1 MFYELNCYLKNIS
14 RLIFYLSVFKH
25 YTSKMKIKFLF
36 IALILTLIFS
46 CKNEEA
52 TVFPPQNINVYKVI
66 PKTVPIYEVFV
77 GQVYGEKDIP
87 IRARVEGFLEGIHFK
102 EGSTIKKGDLLY
114 VIDPDPFKEAV
125 VAKQSMVAQANT
137 AVIQT
142 ESDLKRVKPLAEMDA
157 ISIRELDQAQAQRD
171 ASLSSLKA
179 ANADLNI
186 AEINLSYTRILSP
199 IDGII
204 GRTLAREGEFVG
216 KDPNPVILNTVSDI
230 SSIRVQF
237 FLSENEYLRIA
248 KEYSKAKKEKRENTR
263 DEKVGIELILSDGST
278 FDQKGEVDFIDR
290 NIDTSTG
297 TILVQATFPNPD
309 RIIRPGQFARVKIRV
324 MDVKDA
330 IIVPQECLTELQG
343 QYSVL
348 VVNAENKVETVQ
360 VEIGEKIPGYT
371 IIKSGVKSGDQI
383 ILEGLQ
389 KARPGMEVIPV
400 VTEYKIE
407 ETNKQ

>member
-1 MFYELNCYLKNIS
+1 MKLKSI
-14 RLIFYLSVFKH
+14 LIVL
-25 YTSKMKIKFLF
+25 FLT
-36 IALILTLIFS
+36 IIITS
-46 CKNEEA
+46 CKDKEIK
-52 TVFPPQNINVYKVI
+52 TLPPQNISVYKVVS
-66 PKTVPIYEVFV
+66 KTVPIYEVFV

-87 IRARVEGFLEGIHFK
+87 IRARVEGYLEEIHFK
-102 EGSTIKKGDLLY
+102 EGSSIKKGDLLY

-137 AVIQT
+137 VVIQT

-157 ISIRELDQAQAQRD
+157 VSMRELDMAQAQRD

-179 ANADLNI
+179 ANADLNL

-199 IDGII
+199 IDGVI

-230 SSIRVQF
+230 STIRVQF

-248 KEYSKAKKEKRENTR
+248 REFQKIKNDTLR
-263 DEKVGIELILSDGST
+263 ESRNNKVEIELILSDGSL

-297 TILVQATFPNPD
+297 TILVQATFPNPN
-309 RIIRPGQFARVKIRV
+309 RIIRPGQFARVKIKV
-324 MDVKDA
+324 LDVDDA
-330 IIVPQECLTELQG
+330 IIVPQKCLNELQG

-348 VVNAENKVETVQ
+348 VVNKENKVEAVQ
-360 VEIGEKIPGYT
+360 VEIGEKIPGYI
-371 IIKSGVKSGDQI
+371 IIKSGIKSGDQI

-389 KARPGMEVIPV
+389 KAKQDMEVIPI
-400 VTEYKIE
+400 VTEYVFE
-407 ETNKQ
+407 ESNNQ

>member
-1 MFYELNCYLKNIS
+1 
-14 RLIFYLSVFKH
+14 
-25 YTSKMKIKFLF
+25 MKIKFLF
-36 IALILTLIFS
+36 IVLSLTLIFS
-46 CKNEEA
+46 CKEKEA
-52 TVFPPQNINVYKVI
+52 QVIPPQNINVYEVT
-66 PKTVPIYEVFV
+66 PTTVPIYEVFV
-77 GQVYGEKDIP
+77 GQVFGEKDIP
-87 IRARVEGFLEGIHFK
+87 IRARVEGFLEEIHFK

-137 AVIQT
+137 VVIQT
-142 ESDLKRVKPLAEMDA
+142 ESDLKRVKPLAAMDA
-157 ISIRELDQAQAQRD
+157 VSQRELDMAQAQRD

-186 AEINLSYTRILSP
+186 AEINLSYTRIFSP

-230 SSIRVQF
+230 NSIRVQF

-248 KEYSKAKKEKRENTR
+248 KEFSKSKKENPKGSRA
-263 DEKVGIELILSDGST
+263 EKAEIELILSDGSL
-278 FDQKGEVDFIDR
+278 FDQKGEIDFIDR

-297 TILVQATFPNPD
+297 TILVQATFQNPE
-309 RIIRPGQFARVKIRV
+309 RIIRPGQFARVKIKI

-330 IIVPQECLTELQG
+330 VIVPQKCLTELQG

-348 VVNAENKVETVQ
+348 VVNADNIVETVQ
-360 VEIGEKIPGYT
+360 VEIGEKIPGYS
-371 IIKSGVKSGDQI
+371 IIKNGLKDGDKI

>member
-1 MFYELNCYLKNIS
+1 MKLNSILIVMFLTVVFVSCKDEEVKVLPPQKIN
-14 RLIFYLSVFKH
+14 VFK
-25 YTSKMKIKFLF
+25 
-36 IALILTLIFS
+36 
-46 CKNEEA
+46 
-52 TVFPPQNINVYKVI
+52 VV

-77 GQVYGEKDIP
+77 GQVFGEKDIP

-102 EGSTIKKGDLLY
+102 EGSTLKKGDLLY
-114 VIDPDPFKEAV
+114 VIDPDPFREAV

-137 AVIQT
+137 VLIQT

-157 ISIRELDQAQAQRD
+157 VSIRELDMAQAQRD
-171 ASLSSLKA
+171 ASISSLKA

-216 KDPNPVILNTVSDI
+216 KDPNPVILNTVSNI
-230 SSIRVQF
+230 STIRVQF

-248 KEYSKAKKEKRENTR
+248 KEYSKSQKDSTRNKR
-263 DEKVGIELILSDGST
+263 DEKVEIELILSDGSL
-278 FDQKGEVDFIDR
+278 FDQKGQVDFIDR

-309 RIIRPGQFARVKIRV
+309 RIIRPGQFARVKIKV
-324 MDVKDA
+324 MDVQDA
-330 IIVPQECLTELQG
+330 IIVPQKCLTELQG
-343 QYSVL
+343 KYSVL
-348 VVNAENKVETVQ
+348 VVNGENKVETAQ

-400 VTEYKIE
+400 ITDYEPE
-407 ETNKQ
+407 GTKQ